1 MTTSETHTTEEYD
14 WCFEQ
19 NIFLEIISLQKVDK
33 SFVSFLLQN
42 FIISC
47 IRLLKVLFLESSSVT
62 ERLEREGLKKNPQTS
77 GPRM

>member
-62 ERLEREGLKKNPQTS
+62 ERLEREGLKKYPQTS